1 MSCSG
6 FIPTAGR
13 GAGRAPFYAPSDDGA
28 GTAGIRGS
36 RVLIV
41 EDDHFVAL
49 ATEAA
54 ILDAGLEVVGIVAS
68 ADEAVRLAKSLA
80 PDVVIMDVTLVGN
93 RDGVDAALELFRDTG
108 LRCIFA
114 SAHHD
119 PHTRAR
125 AEAAQPFAWLPKP
138 YQPETLVLAVQDA
151 LKRSAEST

>member
-1 MSCSG
+1 MSYPA
-6 FIPTAGR
+6 FTAAVGR
-13 GAGRAPFYAPSDDGA
+13 GAGRAPLYAPDDGS
-28 GTAGIRGS
+28 GS
-36 RVLIV
+36 GMPSCRVLIV

-54 ILDAGLEVVGIVAS
+54 ILEAGYEVVGIVAS
-68 ADEAVRLAKSLA
+68 ADEAVRLARSSA
-80 PDVVIMDVTLVGN
+80 PDIAIMDVTLVGK
-93 RDGVDAALELFRDTG
+93 RDGVDAALELFRETG

-138 YQPETLVLAVQDA
+138 YQPEALVLAVEDA
-151 LKRSAEST
+151 LKRVGEGT